1 MELKIFVD
9 QLFAEAKKV
18 GFVECEVYYVDRES
32 LSINV
37 YKEEVEK
44 YNLNTSYGLSFR
56 GKMGD
61 RIGYSYTE
69 ILDEEAIHML
79 VNKAKEN
86 VLAIESDDIQFI
98 YDGDK
103 EYKDVS
109 TYSESLE
116 NIAADKLIQIA
127 LDMEKEAKA
136 LNSKVESFAGCAVAY
151 SSGKYGI
158 INTKGLNLHNKS
170 NLLSAYVCPIIKE
183 DEKMYDGF
191 GYAIAKSLDE
201 VNPKKIAEDAVNEAL
216 SKIGGKAIPSG
227 NYPIVIKNE
236 AMVSMLS
243 TFAGIFSSDAA
254 QKGLSLLK
262 GKEGEEIASSV
273 INLVDD
279 PHLKD
284 GLASVGFDD
293 EGVATEKT
301 YLIKDGKLET
311 LLYNLKT
318 ANKAGVKSTGNGFKN
333 SYASSISVSPTNFY
347 IEKGNKDFE
356 QLLSNID
363 KGLIITDFAG
373 LHSGANAI
381 TGEFSLAVNG
391 FYI

>member
-32 LSINV
+32 LRINV

-136 LNSKVESFAGCAVAY
+136 LNSKVESFAGCAVA
-151 SSGKYGI
+151 
-158 INTKGLNLHNKS
+158 LVL
-170 NLLSAYVCPIIKE
+170 
-183 DEKMYDGF
+183 
-191 GYAIAKSLDE
+191 
-201 VNPKKIAEDAVNEAL
+201 
-216 SKIGGKAIPSG
+216 
-227 NYPIVIKNE
+227 
-236 AMVSMLS
+236 VSM
-243 TFAGIFSSDAA
+243 A
-254 QKGLSLLK
+254 
-262 GKEGEEIASSV
+262 
-273 INLVDD
+273 
-279 PHLKD
+279 
-284 GLASVGFDD
+284 
-293 EGVATEKT
+293 
-301 YLIKDGKLET
+301 
-311 LLYNLKT
+311 
-318 ANKAGVKSTGNGFKN
+318 
-333 SYASSISVSPTNFY
+333 
-347 IEKGNKDFE
+347 
-356 QLLSNID
+356 
-363 KGLIITDFAG
+363 
-373 LHSGANAI
+373 
-381 TGEFSLAVNG
+381 
-391 FYI
+391 

>member
-1 MELKIFVD
+1 MELKIFVN
-9 QLFAEAKKV
+9 QLFKEAKDV
-18 GFVECEVYYVDRES
+18 GFAECEVYYVDRES

-69 ILDEEAIHML
+69 IVDEEANHML

-243 TFAGIFSSDAA
+243 TVAGIFSSDAA
-254 QKGLSLLK
+254 QNGLSLLK

-301 YLIKDGKLET
+301 
-311 LLYNLKT
+311 
-318 ANKAGVKSTGNGFKN
+318 
-333 SYASSISVSPTNFY
+333 
-347 IEKGNKDFE
+347 
-356 QLLSNID
+356 
-363 KGLIITDFAG
+363 
-373 LHSGANAI
+373 
-381 TGEFSLAVNG
+381 
-391 FYI
+391 